1 MASFGNKI
9 KAVRKKAGLTQR
21 ALAKRAGVSN
31 TIIYQ
36 IEKGTRNPGLK
47 TLEKLSKALGVSF
60 EALRGSKAKQ
70 NPSQGILD
78 GLSYNQ
84 FIEWCMTNPEKMRG
98 VSEHF
103 DDKLVYEIA
112 STVKPMV
119 IQEKEQVLAFAKFLR
134 DKK

>member
-1 MASFGNKI
+1 M
-9 KAVRKKAGLTQR
+9 
-21 ALAKRAGVSN
+21 AKRAGVSN

-60 EALRGSKAKQ
+60 DTLRGSQAKQ
-70 NPSQGILD
+70 KTSKGILD